1 MIMPKTKIHLALKNR
16 VRVAGDA
23 RDDTPVKILVVDDE
37 EIIRSFL
44 MDVLLDEGYQTKAVP
59 SGEQALQLLKKNSF
73 NLVITDIKMPTM
85 DGIQVLRAVKSINPH
100 QDVIVMTGYASTET
114 AVESMKLGAADYITK
129 PFNLDQIKI
138 VVAKTLE
145 RSRLQ
150 KKAEEG
156 EIYKQLSRIDGLTE
170 LYNYAFFQ
178 QLLKTETERAK
189 RYGHELSLLMID
201 IDDFKDYNDQ
211 NGHPAG
217 DEALKRLARIMS
229 RAIRGCDYIARYG
242 GDEFVVVLP
251 ETDQSEA
258 KLIGE
263 RLRVLVK
270 QTKFKPRSAKKQ
282 WEFTVSLGL
291 ATYPQDA
298 QTPEDLVKRADEALY
313 QAKALSRNKL
323 CVCAETG
330 RREKARRRKAR

>member
-1 MIMPKTKIHLALKNR
+1 MPKTKVNLFLKNR
-16 VRVAGDA
+16 VRDT
-23 RDDTPVKILVVDDE
+23 DDSRQERPVEILIVDDE

-44 MDVLLDEGYQTKAVP
+44 IDVLVDEGYKAKAVP
-59 SGEQALQLLKKNSF
+59 SGAEALRLLKRNSF
-73 NLVITDIKMPTM
+73 DLVITDIKMPIM
-85 DGIQVLRAVKSINPH
+85 DGIQVLRATKAIDPH
-100 QDVIVMTGYASTET
+100 QDVVVMTGYASTET
-114 AVESMKLGAADYITK
+114 AVESMKLGASDYITK

-145 RSRLQ
+145 RSRLR

-156 EIYKQLSRIDGLTE
+156 ELYKQLSRIDGLTE
-170 LYNYAFFQ
+170 LYNYTFFQ

-217 DEALKRLARIMS
+217 DEALKKLARIMS
-229 RAIRGCDYIARYG
+229 RAVRGCDYIARYG

-258 KLIGE
+258 KVIGE
-263 RLRVLVK
+263 RLRLLVK
-270 QTKFKPRSAKKQ
+270 KTAFKPKSAKKQ
-282 WEFTVSLGL
+282 WEFTVSVGL
-291 ATYPQDA
+291 ATYPGDA
-298 QTPEDLVKRADEALY
+298 QTGEDLVKRADEALY

-323 CVCAETG
+323 CVC
-330 RREKARRRKAR
+330 REGGGGEKVKRRKTR